1 MLHFVLINKLDK
13 YSKHKTL
20 LMGYPKE
27 GRFASLVVCE
37 AAVYKCTV
45 CIGPCLYYKSL
56 LPFTQV
62 AAYACQYQWQQKQK
76 LGCVVLKSFSHTS
89 LLSVFHVVEMA
100 DILYC

>member
-37 AAVYKCTV
+37 AAVYKYTV

-62 AAYACQYQWQQKQK
+62 AAY
-76 LGCVVLKSFSHTS
+76 GSI
-89 LLSVFHVVEMA
+89 SVATETRLRYSQIF
-100 DILYC
+100 